1 MSTGAI
7 IYVAGDEMTDWDPDK
22 EAQFRQRIRDFD
34 RIRIISSHATSLM
47 LHCMWLDLIAQ
58 GMTEVV
64 IGKAEFDEIGRV
76 RFIQLYCRLTVTTL
90 N

>member
-1 MSTGAI
+1 
-7 IYVAGDEMTDWDPDK
+7 
-22 EAQFRQRIRDFD
+22 
-34 RIRIISSHATSLM
+34 
-47 LHCMWLDLIAQ
+47 MWLDLIAQ